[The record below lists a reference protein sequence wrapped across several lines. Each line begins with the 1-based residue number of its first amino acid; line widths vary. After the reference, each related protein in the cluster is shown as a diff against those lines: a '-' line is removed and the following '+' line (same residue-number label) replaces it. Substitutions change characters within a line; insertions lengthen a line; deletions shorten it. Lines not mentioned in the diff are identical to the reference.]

1 MSLQESI
8 YHGVPI
14 LGLPLTYEQNL
25 NARIVRD
32 KHIGTIINYRE
43 VDEDTLENEIKGL
56 LENQTVRVNVAKLSS
71 LVNDSRTSPVET
83 AVWWGEYVMRH
94 RGCGH
99 LQSPHRHDELAR
111 YGLAMLCS
119 KIIITLLGIY
129 FTISY
134 IMY

>member
-1 MSLQESI
+1 
-8 YHGVPI
+8 VPI

-71 LVNDSRTSPVET
+71 LVNDSRTSPVEVST
-83 AVWWGEYVMRH
+83 AI
-94 RGCGH
+94 
-99 LQSPHRHDELAR
+99 QT
-111 YGLAMLCS
+111 LCM
-119 KIIITLLGIY
+119 TLP
-129 FTISY
+129 S
-134 IMY
+134 

>member
-1 MSLQESI
+1 M
-8 YHGVPI
+8 PI

-71 LVNDSRTSPVET
+71 LVNDSRTSPVEVST
-83 AVWWGEYVMRH
+83 AIQTLCMTYYPR
-94 RGCGH
+94 
-99 LQSPHRHDELAR
+99 LQS
-111 YGLAMLCS
+111 GGGSML
-119 KIIITLLGIY
+119 
-129 FTISY
+129 
-134 IMY
+134 